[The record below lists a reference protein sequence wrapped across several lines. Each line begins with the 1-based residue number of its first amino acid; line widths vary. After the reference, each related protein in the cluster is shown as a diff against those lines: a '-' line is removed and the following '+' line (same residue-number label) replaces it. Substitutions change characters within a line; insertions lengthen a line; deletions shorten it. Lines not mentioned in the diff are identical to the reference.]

1 MIKSTLRK
9 LSIGIIILSLI
20 SFNMNAQ
27 EKSQRDFE
35 FNFIP
40 QIDFGILQIE
50 KDTFLYSPSCSLQF
64 KYQKNEAS
72 EKKWPD
78 VISGSLSYG
87 QDFFLEKTSGY
98 EENLFHKLG
107 LFGKIV
113 TGKNTFLLKVD
124 DRGTKPFESYKSFE
138 GLLFYAR
145 KIIDT
150 DSTQL
155 DIGGGLAA
163 TDTGLVLGGLDIFV
177 VPLPMIHFSY
187 KNHIIDTEL
196 EWIGLPDGN
205 ITLFPQSMF
214 RIHTSFALAGFDL
227 PFDIQGDID
236 ICFFP
241 FKDGFLKEL
250 ASISLGA
257 SHEVKKFRINTENS
271 FKYDYFTAYGQHSI
285 TALTLRG
292 GYAFY
297 GRKII
302 RGKDGKK
309 IQNYDGGF
317 FATVQAMY
325 KF

>member
-205 ITLFPQSMF
+205 FTLFPQSML
-214 RIHTSFALAGFDL
+214 RICSNFALAGFDL
-227 PFDIQGDID
+227 PFDIQGNIAL
-236 ICFFP
+236 CLFP
-241 FKDGFLKEL
+241 FRTGFLKDL
-250 ASISLGA
+250 ASISAGA
-257 SHEVKKFRINTENS
+257 SHEVKKFRIDTKNS
-271 FKYDYFTAYGQHSI
+271 FKYDYFTAYGQLSI

-292 GYAFY
+292 GYAFG
-297 GRKII
+297 GRKIF
-302 RGKDGKK
+302 RGKDSKK